1 MKRRFLGVAIL
12 IAIVTGSVFAQSIPG
27 GIDTS
32 LVTDILDAANT
43 DVTIK
48 DFYDVINS
56 GFESPQSQST
66 QGLFASDADDFINP
80 TAYTGLELQKWFGM
94 ASFAA
99 TEKATLGYAAKLGG
113 LYLGVFYSGDFWT
126 HVKAVDSSENFANNN
141 WLGTTAKKLNYVAP
155 AFRNEDD
162 FPYNQFA
169 ILIGVADMGFRL
181 SFITT
186 HQIFQAE
193 EAIITGTGVPAA
205 GLGSTVGNSFKSYLE
220 EYGLI
225 SPQLAWGFA
234 KDLTKVGIRPWF
246 TFDLHFYR
254 DYVKYQGYQLVGG
267 NYSTRK
273 EYIGRSNNYVAPEF
287 NLGLG
292 GLTLGE
298 KDGWSTSLDL
308 TLGLLIA
315 GFENEYNYNDSNG
328 DNAIKTIKG
337 ISYGTNLAELSASLF
352 TLTPSLGTEWKGEKL
367 SLKANLDLN
376 FGFLGFEMTSM
387 AVYNTSGDLRNN
399 GPTAK
404 IAGFA
409 FTPDIQLAAQWQL
422 ASKLSVNV
430 GGRININAVTVL
442 TADGKNYDGVGNEIA
457 NSEYQNIA
465 ATFGETENHLTLGVT
480 INPIDN
486 LSIQINAFDTID
498 FYPLDAGV
506 FKSASILISVKF

>member
-1 MKRRFLGVAIL
+1 MRKRILGIAIL
-12 IAIVTGSVFAQSIPG
+12 IVAIAGSVFAQSIPG
-27 GIDTS
+27 GLDTKKITS
-32 LVTDILDAANT
+32 TTVE
-43 DVTIK
+43 VK
-48 DFYDVINS
+48 DFFDIYAD

-66 QGLFASDADDFINP
+66 QGLFASDADDFIVP

-113 LYLGVFYSGDFWT
+113 LYLGVFYNGDFWT
-126 HVKAVDSSENFANNN
+126 HVKAVDSEEVYVT
-141 WLGTTAKKLNYVAP
+141 WLGSANTKKLSYTAP
-155 AFRNEDD
+155 NFRDEDD
-162 FPYNQFA
+162 LPYNQFA
-169 ILIGVADMGFRL
+169 VLIGVADMGFRL

-186 HQIFQAE
+186 HQIFQKE
-193 EAIITGTGVPAA
+193 EIR
-205 GLGSTVGNSFKSYLE
+205 LGGNSYALYLE
-220 EYGLI
+220 EYGLV

-246 TFDLHFYR
+246 TFDLHFFR
-254 DYVKYQGYQLVGG
+254 DYGKTQGYTNAGG
-267 NYSTRK
+267 SWATAR
-273 EYIGRSNNYVAPEF
+273 EVIVRSNNWVAPEF

-308 TLGLLIA
+308 TLGLWIA
-315 GFENEYNYNDSNG
+315 AFENEYNYTDSSG
-328 DNAIKTIKG
+328 YNAIKTIKG
-337 ISYGTNLAELSASLF
+337 TGQGSLAELSASLF
-352 TLTPSLGTEWKGEKL
+352 TLTPSLGTEWNGEKL

-376 FGFLGFEMTSM
+376 FAFLGYERTPMT
-387 AVYNTSGDLRNN
+387 VGNTAGDLWKN
-399 GPTAK
+399 GTAEK
-404 IAGFA
+404 ISGFA
-409 FTPDIQLAAQWQL
+409 FTPDIQLAAQWQV
-422 ASKLSVNV
+422 ASKLFVNV

-442 TADGKNYDGVGNEIA
+442 TTDETGYVNDGVTT
-457 NSEYQNIA
+457 YTDVQNIE
-465 ATFGETENHLTLGVT
+465 TSFGETENHLTLGVT